1 MQEINV
7 NELKPHPKNDYF
19 FDDIQGENWDAFL
32 ESIKTS
38 GVIEPIIV
46 DAKTKTIVSG
56 HQRIRACKELGIEKV
71 LCEVRIYDSE
81 DKILKD
87 LLETNLRQR
96 GIGNTNPIKLGRCL
110 RELER
115 IYGVRNGS
123 AGKISL
129 DYDNTSPKSQEQIA
143 QQYNISIDKYRNAEK
158 LLNLIPELQD
168 MVQENKVSTTVASRI
183 IARLSPTDQKQLILT
198 YGKDEIENAT
208 QAKTQQMV
216 DEMQRLKNVNAGL
229 QMKVDSKQREISDAV
244 ANTTERLSKQ
254 INQLNS
260 EKSLLERKVKLN
272 QDESDKYKKLKSDIA
287 FLTKQ
292 KTDLSRQIESA
303 TELAG
308 LTVKLQHT
316 LENDLAPIKYKRC
329 MEVLDSSDTA
339 IKNLSDVIDS
349 VDKWLSEIKKYL
361 PNKNVINTNYKDIKG
376 DNK

>member
-168 MVQENKVSTTVASRI
+168 MVQENK
-183 IARLSPTDQKQLILT
+183 
-198 YGKDEIENAT
+198 
-208 QAKTQQMV
+208 
-216 DEMQRLKNVNAGL
+216 
-229 QMKVDSKQREISDAV
+229 
-244 ANTTERLSKQ
+244 
-254 INQLNS
+254 LN
-260 EKSLLERKVKLN
+260 N
-272 QDESDKYKKLKSDIA
+272 
-287 FLTKQ
+287 
-292 KTDLSRQIESA
+292 
-303 TELAG
+303 
-308 LTVKLQHT
+308 
-316 LENDLAPIKYKRC
+316 
-329 MEVLDSSDTA
+329 A
-339 IKNLSDVIDS
+339 IKNNEKVYAENKKATNKNIKSIDDVIATMN
-349 VDKWLSEIKKYL
+349 EINEKYDAPITNIKTMDDVKKCMEQI
-361 PNKNVINTNYKDIKG
+361 KNQH
-376 DNK
+376 